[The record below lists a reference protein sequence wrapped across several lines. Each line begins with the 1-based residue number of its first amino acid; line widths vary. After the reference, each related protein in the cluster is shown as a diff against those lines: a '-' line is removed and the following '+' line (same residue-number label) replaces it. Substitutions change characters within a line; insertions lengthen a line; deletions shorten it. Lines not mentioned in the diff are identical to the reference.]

1 MLDQIQRLM
10 MGSELLTYAL
20 LIPLGVLWLRLNI
33 TLVLCTAE
41 YVVEF
46 IAEFWWKMKRQ
57 YVSNDTAEN
66 SESTS

>member
-57 YVSNDTAEN
+57 YASNDTAEN

>member
-1 MLDQIQRLM
+1 MLDQIQRIM

>member
-1 MLDQIQRLM
+1 

>member
-1 MLDQIQRLM
+1 M

-20 LIPLGVLWLRLNI
+20 LIALGVLWLRLNI